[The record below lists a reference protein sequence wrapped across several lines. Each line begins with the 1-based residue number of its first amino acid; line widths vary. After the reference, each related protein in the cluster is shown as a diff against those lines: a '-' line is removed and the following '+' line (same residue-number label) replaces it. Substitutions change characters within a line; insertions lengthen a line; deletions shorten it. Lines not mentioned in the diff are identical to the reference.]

1 MDHFF
6 TKKSWL
12 VFIINLLVSLIITGI
27 YNFSLGYFSLISVYF
42 FILSFFS
49 FIYLRKIFIIKPK
62 RFISQY
68 MLVSML
74 RLIVHLII
82 LVILFIYFKDKF
94 LIAGLFFT
102 NYIISTV
109 YEASVWTSSKNK
121 N

>member
-12 VFIINLLVSLIITGI
+12 VFIINLMVSLIIIGI
-27 YNFSLGYFSLISVYF
+27 YNFSLWFFSLISAYF

-49 FIYLRKIFIIKPK
+49 FIYLRKIYISKPK
-62 RFISQY
+62 RFIGQY
-68 MLVSML
+68 MLISMM
-74 RLIVHLII
+74 RLILHLTI

-94 LIAGLFFT
+94 LIAGLFFS
-102 NYIISTV
+102 NYIISTI
-109 YEASVWTSSKNK
+109 YEASIWASSKNK